1 MAIAKRAKAFGMDIS
16 YFNRSAKPGCGYR
29 RFEKLDEL
37 AANSDFL
44 VTAIA
49 AGPATAKLISGAVL
63 QALGPSGYFVNIARG
78 AVVDEEALILA
89 LQNKTIKG
97 AALDVYL
104 GEPDIDRRFLALEN
118 AVLLPHIGSASV
130 ETRKAMGK
138 LVRDNLAAHFAGRPL
153 LTEVK

>member
-1 MAIAKRAKAFGMDIS
+1 
-16 YFNRSAKPGCGYR
+16 
-29 RFEKLDEL
+29 
-37 AANSDFL
+37 
-44 VTAIA
+44 
-49 AGPATAKLISGAVL
+49 VL
-63 QALGPSGYFVNIARG
+63 KALGPNGFFVNIARG
-78 AVVDEEALILA
+78 AVADEEALLEA

-104 GEPDIDRRFLALEN
+104 NEPHIDARFLALEN

-138 LVRDNLAAHFAGRPL
+138 LVRDNLAAHFAGKPL